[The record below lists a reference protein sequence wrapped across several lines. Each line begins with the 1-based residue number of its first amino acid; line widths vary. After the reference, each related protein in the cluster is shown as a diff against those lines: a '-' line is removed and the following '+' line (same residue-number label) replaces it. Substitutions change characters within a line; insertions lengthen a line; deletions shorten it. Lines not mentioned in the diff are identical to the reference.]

1 MSQYDA
7 NRDPAYVAPVSDPA
21 YVSPVEV
28 RRESNNNAVGW
39 LVAGVVAVVAI
50 IAVAFMVMGNSTPA
64 PTAQDLQTAADN
76 ARAQGIVEGSN
87 ATLNSVQSSAQSSAQ
102 SAADQAAADTRAAA
116 ASARDAADRAAASAR
131 DATTSATPPPAS
143 TAPNDQAPQ

>member
-7 NRDPAYVAPVSDPA
+7 NRETAAVARDEA
-21 YVSPVEV
+21 
-28 RRESNNNAVGW
+28 RRETNNNAVGW

-50 IAVAFMVMGNSTPA
+50 IAVAFMVMGNSNQA
-64 PTAQDLQTAADN
+64 PTAQDLQTAADT
-76 ARAQGIVEGSN
+76 ARSQGIVEGSN
-87 ATLNSVQSSAQSSAQ
+87 AALNSVQANTQA
-102 SAADQAAADTRAAA
+102 AADQAAADTRAAA

-131 DATTSATPPPAS
+131 DAATAPPPAS